1 MRTRCVRVSREEKK
15 FAGGLPPV
23 ALVEKA
29 VESLA
34 RADDPFLSLS
44 SRLFFCYAA
53 PRSVNNGS
61 TGESWRATTCLGCP
75 AAAVLSALGRSVR
88 AHRRR
93 KKKSLN
99 LTPQSARFAP
109 TTFTTPSRL
118 SLSPSGSPV
127 CFSSPCYA
135 ARYGL
140 RVAFHWL
147 AVCPRVVTTFHL
159 THGEPPFISARQS
172 PWTND
177 VDRLYTRRYERE

>member
-15 FAGGLPPV
+15 FAGGPPPV

-93 KKKSLN
+93 KKKES
-99 LTPQSARFAP
+99 QSYPSIGPIRTDDIHYPLAAIPFAE
-109 TTFTTPSRL
+109 
-118 SLSPSGSPV
+118 
-127 CFSSPCYA
+127 
-135 ARYGL
+135 
-140 RVAFHWL
+140 RVA
-147 AVCPRVVTTFHL
+147 
-159 THGEPPFISARQS
+159 
-172 PWTND
+172 
-177 VDRLYTRRYERE
+177 RLFF